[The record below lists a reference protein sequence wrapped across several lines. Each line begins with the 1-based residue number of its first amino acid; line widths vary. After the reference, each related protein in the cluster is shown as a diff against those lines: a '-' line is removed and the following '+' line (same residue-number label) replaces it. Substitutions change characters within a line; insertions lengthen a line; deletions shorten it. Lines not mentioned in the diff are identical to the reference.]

1 MFDLTR
7 LKLLRELAHRG
18 TMTAVGAAFGMT
30 SSAVSQQLATLEHE
44 ARAALLERVGRK
56 VQLTAE
62 GVRLVAHA
70 ELILKAVEAAM
81 QDLQPAGAR
90 IRGNL
95 EVACFPTFAKAHLLP
110 AIIRLRQRYPELQ
123 LIIRELES
131 VDAIDAV
138 RNGYCDVAVSFAYN
152 LAPHPAVAGL
162 TFHPL
167 LDERVLLALPRRLQR
182 LHQPISL
189 KRLMAE
195 DWIVGSRQSDDRQL
209 AERACGVAGFA
220 PRLTHTVDD
229 YDLVLRMVAAG
240 LGVGFVPELALSFPS
255 ARKVVIR
262 TAGGVPLRRHIH
274 AITRPALAAAPMVKA
289 VLSELAAPPDR
300 SR

>member
-182 LHQPISL
+182 LRQPISL

-289 VLSELAAPPDR
+289 VLSELTAPPDR